1 MATHNINA
9 KKSNEEVILND
20 ENIEPISEPS
30 QNNNNNNTTVD
41 SPPIEPNQK
50 EETSTTSNLT
60 PQKTR
65 LNQYLNVAPTKC
77 SISPNGIKL
86 VL

>member
-30 QNNNNNNTTVD
+30 QNSNNNTTVD
-41 SPPIEPNQK
+41 SPPIEPKQK

-65 LNQYLNVAPTKC
+65 LNQYLNVALTKC